1 LPDENSE
8 EMRKIFANYDEEG
21 IYVYQAFEPSIV
33 AAALAHGTFSKGF
46 NLARMTWIKPS
57 FGWMLYRSGYA
68 LKHNQEAILKIKLS
82 HAGFLEILRQSVET
96 SFNRR
101 VYESDHAWS
110 RALANSDVRH
120 QWDPERGLNGVK
132 FERRAIQIG
141 IRGETVINYVNR
153 WILQL
158 EEVTALAREIGE
170 AVKGRKR
177 ILPEV
182 PRETEY
188 VVDDELKHSLGVS
201 PTDDI
206 EETLSDEE

>member
-1 LPDENSE
+1 MKNSE

-33 AAALAHGTFSKGF
+33 ASALERGTFSKGF

-68 LKHNQEAILKIKLS
+68 SKHNQEAILKIKLS
-82 HAGFLEILRQSVET
+82 HAGFLEILAQSVET
-96 SFNRR
+96 SFNRH
-101 VYESDHAWS
+101 VYESDLAWS
-110 RALANSDVRH
+110 RALANSEVRH
-120 QWDPERGLNGVK
+120 QWDPERGLNGIK
-132 FERRAIQIG
+132 LERRAIQIG
-141 IRGETVINYVNR
+141 IRGKTVSSYVNQ

-177 ILPEV
+177 ILPEA

-188 VVDDELKHSLGVS
+188 VVDDQLQHSLGIS
-201 PTDDI
+201 NADTLGEPLN
-206 EETLSDEE
+206 EEE